1 VDELN
6 NGTPPVRTGL
16 VERLGMLRPL
26 AIRDFALLW
35 TGMTVSLFGDGV
47 FFVAIAWQVYE
58 LSNAPTA
65 LSVVGIAWTLPMVAF
80 LLVGGVV
87 SDRFDRRR
95 VMIVSDV
102 FRFLAV
108 GAIGI
113 LGLTGDLSLP
123 LLLGLVAVYG
133 AADALFPPAF
143 GAIVPDIVPP
153 HLLVEANSIDMFVRT
168 LMSRMVGPAIGGLA
182 IGWLSTGGAFLL
194 DAGSFAVSAV
204 CFALM
209 SARPVPARAE
219 GSSALREIAEGFR
232 FVRSQTWLWGTLLA
246 AAVSLLAF
254 YGPYEVLVPYI
265 VKNLL
270 GGSAGDLGL
279 VFAAGGLGAI
289 LAALVMGQ
297 RRLPRK
303 HITFMY
309 LTWTAAAGAEAVY
322 GVATALWHAM
332 AAAFVAGAL
341 STAGMIVW
349 MTFMQR
355 RVPRH
360 LLGRVT
366 SLDWFVSIGLI
377 PVSYALTGPI
387 AEAVG
392 VRETMI
398 AAGVLGAVLT
408 LAFLFLP
415 GMRDSER
422 EEGVET
428 AGAARAAPARDV

>member
-1 VDELN
+1 MAQL
-6 NGTPPVRTGL
+6 TPEDRHAGSSL
-16 VERLGMLRPL
+16 FERLGMLRPL
-26 AIRDFALLW
+26 AIKDFALLW

-102 FRFLAV
+102 LRFLAV

-113 LGLTGDLSLP
+113 LGLTGDLSLA

-143 GAIVPDIVPP
+143 GAIVPDIVPS

-194 DAGSFAVSAV
+194 DAGSFAVSAA
-204 CFALM
+204 CLALM
-209 SARPVPARAE
+209 SARPVPARGE
-219 GSSALREIAEGFR
+219 HSSAFREIADGFR
-232 FVRSQTWLWGTLLA
+232 FVRSQVWLWGTLVA

-270 GGSAGDLGL
+270 GGSAGDLGI

-289 LAALVMGQ
+289 LSALVMGQ
-297 RRLPRK
+297 RELPRK

-309 LTWTAAAGAEAVY
+309 LTWTAAAGAEAIY

-332 AAAFVAGAL
+332 LAAFVAGSL
-341 STAGMIVW
+341 STAGLIVW
-349 MTFMQR
+349 MTLMQR

-387 AEAVG
+387 AESVG

-398 AAGVLGAVLT
+398 AAGVVGAIVT

-415 GMRDSER
+415 GMRDPER
-422 EEGVET
+422 ERLEEPAT
-428 AGAARAAPARDV
+428 HRPAPSAGPS

>member
-1 VDELN
+1 VEELN
-6 NGTPPVRTGL
+6 GETSTPRSGL

-35 TGMTVSLFGDGV
+35 TGMTVSLFGDGI

-80 LLVGGVV
+80 LLIGGVV

-108 GAIGI
+108 GAIGV

-123 LLLGLVAVYG
+123 ILLGLVAVYG

-143 GAIVPDIVPP
+143 GAIVPDIVPA
-153 HLLVEANSIDMFVRT
+153 HLLLEANSIDMFVRT

-182 IGWLSTGGAFLL
+182 IGWLSVGGAFLL

-209 SARPVPARAE
+209 TARPVPVRAE
-219 GSSALREIAEGFR
+219 GSSAFQELAEGFR
-232 FVRSQTWLWGTLLA
+232 FVRSRVWIWGTLLA

-265 VKNLL
+265 VKNLI
-270 GGSAGDLGL
+270 GGSASDLGL

-289 LAALVMGQ
+289 LAALLMGQ
-297 RRLPRK
+297 RQLPRR
-303 HITFMY
+303 HMTFMY
-309 LTWTAAAGAEAVY
+309 LTWTAAAGAEAIY
-322 GVATALWHAM
+322 GFATALWHAM
-332 AAAFVAGAL
+332 LAAFIAGSL
-341 STAGMIVW
+341 STAGLIVW
-349 MTFMQR
+349 MTLMQR

-398 AAGVLGAVLT
+398 GAGVLGAVLT

-422 EEGVET
+422 DESPRPT
-428 AGAARAAPARDV
+428 GAAQPAADG

>member
-1 VDELN
+1 MAEL
-6 NGTPPVRTGL
+6 TPPTAEPREGL

-35 TGMTVSLFGDGV
+35 TGMTISLFGDGI

-108 GAIGI
+108 GAIGLLSI
-113 LGLTGDLSLP
+113 SGELSLAI
-123 LLLGLVAVYG
+123 LLGLVAVYG

-143 GAIVPDIVPP
+143 GAIVPDIVPQ
-153 HLLVEANSIDMFVRT
+153 HLLLEANSIDMFVRT
-168 LMSRMVGPAIGGLA
+168 LMSRMAGPAVGGLA
-182 IGWLSTGGAFLL
+182 IGWFSTGGAFLL
-194 DAGSFAVSAV
+194 DAGTFLASAV
-204 CFALM
+204 CFALI
-209 SARPVPARAE
+209 SARPAAAREE
-219 GSSALREIAEGFR
+219 GSTAFREIAEGFR
-232 FVRSQTWLWGTLLA
+232 FVRSHVWLWGTLVA

-254 YGPYEVLVPYI
+254 YGPWEVLVPYI

-270 GGSAGDLGL
+270 EGSAGDLGI
-279 VFAAGGLGAI
+279 VYASGGLGAI
-289 LAALVMGQ
+289 LAALVMAQ
-297 RRLPRK
+297 RSLPRR
-303 HITFMY
+303 HMTFMY
-309 LTWTAAAGAEAVY
+309 VMWTLAAGAEAIY
-322 GVATALWHAM
+322 GFASELWHAM
-332 AAAFVAGAL
+332 VAAFIAGSL
-341 STAGMIVW
+341 STGGMIVW
-349 MTFMQR
+349 MTLVQQ
-355 RVPRH
+355 RVPRR

-387 AEAVG
+387 SEAVG

-398 AAGVLGAVLT
+398 GAGIAGALIT
-408 LAFLFLP
+408 AAFLFLP
-415 GMRDSER
+415 GMRETER
-422 EEGVET
+422 
-428 AGAARAAPARDV
+428 ARSG

>member
-1 VDELN
+1 MDEL
-6 NGTPPVRTGL
+6 TPLTPSRRTGL
-16 VERLGMLRPL
+16 VERLGLLRPL

-35 TGMTVSLFGDGV
+35 TGMTVSLFGDGI

-95 VMIVSDV
+95 VMIVSDLI
-102 FRFLAV
+102 RLAAV
-108 GAIGI
+108 GTIGG
-113 LGLTGDLSLP
+113 LGVAGELTLP
-123 LLLGLVAVYG
+123 ILLGLVAVYG
-133 AADALFPPAF
+133 AGEALFAPAF

-153 HLLVEANSIDMFVRT
+153 QLLVEANSMDMFVRT
-168 LMSRMVGPAIGGLA
+168 LMSRMAGPAAGGLL
-182 IGWLSTGGAFLL
+182 IGWLGTGGAFLV
-194 DAGSFAVSAV
+194 DAGSFGVSAV
-204 CFALM
+204 CLALIA
-209 SARPVPARAE
+209 ARPVPTRIE
-219 GSSALREIAEGFR
+219 GSTAFGEVAEGFR

-246 AAVSLLAF
+246 AAASLLAF
-254 YGPYEVLVPYI
+254 YGPWEVLVPYI

-270 GGSAGDLGL
+270 EGSATDLGI

-289 LAALVMGQ
+289 LAAITMGQ
-297 RRLPRK
+297 RRLPRR

-309 LTWTAAAGAEAVY
+309 VMWTAAAGAEAIY

-332 AAAFVAGAL
+332 AAAFIAGGL

-349 MTFMQR
+349 MTLMQQ

-377 PVSYALTGPI
+377 PVSFALTGPI
-387 AEAVG
+387 AESVG

-398 AAGVLGAVLT
+398 GAGVLGALVT
-408 LAFLFLP
+408 GAFLFLP
-415 GMRDSER
+415 GMRESER
-422 EEGVET
+422 EPLREAEN
-428 AGAARAAPARDV
+428 

>member
-1 VDELN
+1 VEELST
-6 NGTPPVRTGL
+6 GTPPARAGL
-16 VERLGMLRPL
+16 LERLGMLRPL

-65 LSVVGIAWTLPMVAF
+65 LSVVGLAWTLPMVAF

-102 FRFLAV
+102 VRFAAV
-108 GAIGI
+108 GAIGV
-113 LGLTGDLSLP
+113 LGVAGELNLP
-123 LLLGLVAVYG
+123 ILLGLVAVYG
-133 AADALFPPAF
+133 AGEALFAPAF
-143 GAIVPDIVPP
+143 GAIVPDIVPQQ
-153 HLLVEANSIDMFVRT
+153 LLIEANSIDMFVRT
-168 LMSRMVGPAIGGLA
+168 LMSRMAGPAVGGLA
-182 IGWLSTGGAFLL
+182 IGWLGTGGAFLF

-204 CFALM
+204 CLALM
-209 SARPVPARAE
+209 ASRPVPPRAD
-219 GSSALREIAEGFR
+219 GRSAVAELAEGFR

-246 AAVSLLAF
+246 AAVSLLAY
-254 YGPYEVLVPYI
+254 YGPWEVLVPYI

-270 GGSAGDLGL
+270 GGSAGDLGI

-289 LAALVMGQ
+289 LAAIVMGQ
-297 RRLPRK
+297 RRLPRR

-309 LTWTAAAGAEAVY
+309 AAWSVAAGAEAVY
-322 GVATALWHAM
+322 GIATELWHAM
-332 AAAFVAGAL
+332 AAAFVAGGL
-341 STAGMIVW
+341 STAGMVVW
-349 MTFMQR
+349 MTLMQR

-377 PVSYALTGPI
+377 PVSFALTGPI

-392 VRETMI
+392 VRETMV
-398 AAGVLGAVLT
+398 AAGVLGALAT
-408 LAFLFLP
+408 AAFLFLP

-422 EEGVET
+422 
-428 AGAARAAPARDV
+428 AGGRR

>member
-1 VDELN
+1 LTLTTEE
-6 NGTPPVRTGL
+6 TSTSL

-35 TGMTVSLFGDGV
+35 TGMTVSLCGDGI

-95 VMIVSDV
+95 VMIVSDLV
-102 FRFLAV
+102 RFAAV
-108 GAIGI
+108 GSIGG
-113 LGLTGDLSLP
+113 LGVAGELNLP
-123 LLLGLVAVYG
+123 ILLGLVAVYG
-133 AADALFPPAF
+133 AGEALFAPAF
-143 GAIVPDIVPP
+143 GAIVPDLVPQQ
-153 HLLVEANSIDMFVRT
+153 LLVQANSIDMFVRT
-168 LMSRMVGPAIGGLA
+168 LMSRMAGPALGGLA
-182 IGWLSTGGAFLL
+182 IGWLGTGGAFLL
-194 DAGSFAVSAV
+194 DASSFAVSAV
-204 CFALM
+204 CLALIT
-209 SARPVPARAE
+209 ARPAPPRSD
-219 GSSALREIAEGFR
+219 GSSALSEVAEGFR
-232 FVRSQTWLWGTLLA
+232 FVRSHTWLWGTLLA

-254 YGPYEVLVPYI
+254 YGPWEVLVPYI

-270 GGSAGDLGL
+270 GGSATDLGI

-289 LAALVMGQ
+289 LAAIAMAQ
-297 RRLPRK
+297 RRLPRR

-309 LTWTAAAGAEAVY
+309 LTWTVSSGAVAIY
-322 GVATALWHAM
+322 GVATELWHAM
-332 AAAFVAGAL
+332 AAAFVAGAAA
-341 STAGMIVW
+341 TAGTVVW

-377 PVSYALTGPI
+377 PVSYALTGPM

-392 VRETMI
+392 VRETMV
-398 AAGVLGAVLT
+398 AAGLIGAVVT
-408 LAFLFLP
+408 VAFLFLP

-422 EEGVET
+422 EDPPRG
-428 AGAARAAPARDV
+428 